1 MAFVLVDDEA
11 FKITIQIVEDFI
23 SYDYDAFIENGPS
36 DDIKLIKWE
45 LVIYFKKLEN
55 KKKSIIEYFM
65 IPIYKLMKESFYSK
79 SDGYYM
85 YIGNT
90 KNYYNTLTIDFKKD
104 IPNKTITLKFICDET
119 HKTTYLYL
127 DQIHYILGR
136 LMKANGLMCND
147 DNTRGYY
154 KTSEEKKEN
163 NINLLEGKQIS
174 LRNIVKNHYKNILIN
189 FESYITYCKTNGI
202 DIDIEKINERIR
214 YIKEYVKNNYIK
226 YDITLD

>member
-55 KKKSIIEYFM
+55 KKKSIVEYFM

-85 YIGNT
+85 YIGNAN
-90 KNYYNTLTIDFKKD
+90 NYYNTLTIDFKKN

-119 HKTTYLYL
+119 YKTTYLYL

-136 LMKANGLMCND
+136 LMKASGLMCND
-147 DNTRGYY
+147 DNTCGYY

>member
-23 SYDYDAFIENGPS
+23 SYDYDAFIENGPT